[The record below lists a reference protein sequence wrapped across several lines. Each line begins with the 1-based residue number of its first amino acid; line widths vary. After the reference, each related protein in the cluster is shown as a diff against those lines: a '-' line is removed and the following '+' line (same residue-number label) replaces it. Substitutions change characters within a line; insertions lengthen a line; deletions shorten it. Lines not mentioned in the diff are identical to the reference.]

1 MPGGSELRL
10 LASPAAPVVA
20 TLAEP
25 VEAEVLDR
33 HAGWLRLAAG
43 DATGW
48 WNPEAVAGTEDGTE
62 AEASS
67 AGAPG
72 SAPSG
77 PPEEAVT
84 RDERPAGAI
93 VSAARER
100 MAGGA
105 RTLPFGPFH
114 LVTDVTVE
122 ADLGALRILSGGL
135 VRLYA
140 RRYGLP
146 VPPDVAPWGEGEGP
160 AVLDGS
166 SPGIVILFADTA
178 DYRSVAQNDLLP
190 AQTIGGV
197 SLLAVAPE
205 PRSTRRLLAH
215 EVAHL
220 LNRFAFAGA
229 PPAWLDEGLAG
240 DLELVPSLDDGR
252 LLSGPLGRRAVHM
265 VGGGRRYG
273 PLIALDR
280 LLLDSRRGRL
290 ETLPALT
297 ALDAEAFRSSSRAA
311 DLYALSALWVRFLL
325 DDRTPEGRQRSDLFR
340 RHLQE
345 VVTTPATP
353 LPPALATK
361 EVAHAFHRWLVDLAR
376 RTQETPPRPR

>member
-1 MPGGSELRL
+1 M
-10 LASPAAPVVA
+10 VA

-25 VEAEVLDR
+25 IEAEVLDR
-33 HAGWLRLAAG
+33 HAGWLRLVAG

-48 WNPEAVAGTEDGTE
+48 WNPEAMAGTEDG
-62 AEASS
+62 AEAGGSS
-67 AGAPG
+67 AGVSR
-72 SAPSG
+72 SAPTG
-77 PPEEAVT
+77 PTEEAVS
-84 RDERPAGAI
+84 RDQTPAVAI
-93 VSAARER
+93 VVAARER
-100 MAGGA
+100 MGGGA

-122 ADLGALRILSGGL
+122 ADLEALNTLTGGL

-146 VPPDVAPWGEGEGP
+146 VPPDLAPWGGGEGP

-166 SPGIVILFADTA
+166 SPGIVILFADSA
-178 DYRSVAQNDLLP
+178 DYRSVARNDHLP
-190 AQTIGGV
+190 AQTIGPV
-197 SLLAVAPE
+197 ALLSVAPE
-205 PRSTRRLLAH
+205 PRNTRRLLAH

-229 PPAWLDEGLAG
+229 PPTWLDEGLAG
-240 DLELVPSLDDGR
+240 DLELVPSLDAGR
-252 LLSGPLGRRAVHM
+252 LLPGPLGRRAVHM

-297 ALDAEAFRSSSRAA
+297 ALDAEAFQSSSRAA
-311 DLYALSALWVRFLL
+311 DHYALSALWVRFLL
-325 DDRTPEGRQRSDLFR
+325 DDRTPAGSQRYDLFR
-340 RHLQE
+340 RHLQN
-345 VVTTPATP
+345 VVDTPTSP
-353 LPPALATK
+353 LPPALATP
-361 EVAHAFHRWLVDLAR
+361 EVEYAFQRWLVDLAR
-376 RTQETPPRPR
+376 RTGETPKRPR